1 MLQTNLPTL
10 TFLPTGMLLIHELH
24 DDQRTRPLILRI
36 RSTGLLRNPPIV
48 SPLQDGSGR
57 YMVLDGANRTTALR
71 EMGFPHV
78 LVQVVQPD
86 DPGLSLHNW
95 SHVVWE
101 LNPSRFLTGLREIPQ
116 IHLVPADDA
125 TEPSLEGDCGLALIK
140 TCKGHTY
147 AACTPVKEL
156 ETRAA
161 LLRALVDSYK
171 DRARLDR
178 TNTRDV
184 QLLAEIYPLLSGL
197 VVFPQFRIQDLLC
210 LVGQGHMLP
219 AGITRFTISPRALH
233 VNYPLSELAAD
244 KPLDEKNEAL
254 HQWLQ
259 ERLAR
264 KAVRYYAEAT
274 ILFDE

>member
-1 MLQTNLPTL
+1 MMQTNLPTL
-10 TFLPTGMLLIHELH
+10 TFVPIESLLIHELH

-36 RSTGLLRNPPIV
+36 RSSGLFRNPPIV
-48 SPLQDGSGR
+48 SPLPDGSGR

-71 EMGFPHV
+71 DMGYPHV

-101 LNPSRFLTGLREIPQ
+101 LNPSRFLAGLHNIPQ
-116 IHLVPADDA
+116 IHLAPADDA
-125 TEPSLEGDCGLALIK
+125 TEPSLQGNCGLALIK
-140 TCKGHTY
+140 TCKGHTF
-147 AACTPVKEL
+147 AACTSATDL
-156 ETRAA
+156 ATRAA
-161 LLRALVDSYK
+161 LLRLVVASYK

-184 QLLAEIYPLLSGL
+184 QLLAQIYPLLSGL
-197 VVFPQFRIQDLLC
+197 VIFPRFRIEDLFC
-210 LVGQGHMLP
+210 LVGQGHLLP

-244 KPLDEKNEAL
+244 KSLEEKNETL

-259 ERLAR
+259 ERLAH

-274 ILFDE
+274 VLYDE